1 MFGCLKEGQDT
12 LEFREGKPVSLPGSD
27 AAQPSVFLGISPS
40 TPTPTSSGN
49 TALEALGIHNESLFF
64 GFCYLAHF
72 RLEGKHKHFHATS
85 NTIIRSLHILEHKT
99 AAPRILIRTEQSF
112 ICLGPKKFI

>member
-49 TALEALGIHNESLFF
+49 TALEALGI
-64 GFCYLAHF
+64 Y
-72 RLEGKHKHFHATS
+72 
-85 NTIIRSLHILEHKT
+85 ILHPDVAIQHHVD
-99 AAPRILIRTEQSF
+99 SF
-112 ICLGPKKFI
+112 VEIAL